1 MKIRNNKGLTLI
13 EVLTV
18 IVISGILL
26 SMISVLF
33 YSFTTM
39 YQQLDHQNQVTND
52 IVLIKNSI
60 SKFINEFDS
69 ESTKIMIEENN
80 DMTKLVIFKD
90 KTDEGEFIELY
101 LDSDNSFV
109 VNDVKIIDD
118 VRGENKVRIANK
130 TSISKI
136 VFSKNSQGTILKCR
150 IEFKTHYNRNDIQS
164 QEFVKVLR
172 CVKID

>member
-60 SKFINEFDS
+60 SKYISENDNHETTLSIEIADGLSKLTIQISEDENDS
-69 ESTKIMIEENN
+69 F
-80 DMTKLVIFKD
+80 V
-90 KTDEGEFIELY
+90 LY
-101 LDSDNSFV
+101 LDDNGSFLINNVRV
-109 VNDVKIIDD
+109 VNKSAI
-118 VRGENKVRIANK
+118 NKV
-130 TSISKI
+130 T
-136 VFSKNSQGTILKCR
+136 FSKNEDNSILKIL
-150 IEFKTHYNRNDIQS
+150 IEYKTHYNRDDIQS

-172 CVKID
+172 CVKIELISN

>member
-39 YQQLDHQNQVTND
+39 YQQLDHQNRVTND

-60 SKFINEFDS
+60 SKYISENDNHETTLSIEIADGLSGLSKLTIQISEDENDS
-69 ESTKIMIEENN
+69 LCYIWMI
-80 DMTKLVIFKD
+80 
-90 KTDEGEFIELY
+90 TDHF
-101 LDSDNSFV
+101 
-109 VNDVKIIDD
+109 
-118 VRGENKVRIANK
+118 
-130 TSISKI
+130 
-136 VFSKNSQGTILKCR
+136 
-150 IEFKTHYNRNDIQS
+150 
-164 QEFVKVLR
+164 
-172 CVKID
+172 